1 MAVRPA
7 SARTRPRATPK
18 KTTQNIMQDMIRR
31 VKKSREFNRVADKTQ
46 QEVRNKFLRELAER
60 RND

>member
-7 SARTRPRATPK
+7 SAGTRSRATSK

-31 VKKSREFNRVADKTQ
+31 VKKSREFNRVVDRTK
-46 QEVRNKFLRELAER
+46 QEVRNKFLKELAER
-60 RND
+60 RKD